1 MEKINSAVRFMN
13 IYNLI
18 LDDLSYDS
26 DSYVINVYY
35 DEDSKTFSLDC
46 FNNSKNMNVFH
57 KSLFLELHE
66 ASYLK
71 SIIRSNFINKY
82 DIYLPCIHSCYG
94 KTTHI
99 LKNNKFVLNIDVL
112 NCEFGEMENSQEMVK
127 KKMLQKK

>member
-1 MEKINSAVRFMN
+1 MEKVNSAVRFMK

-35 DEDSKTFSLDC
+35 DIDSKIFSLDF
-46 FNNSKNMNVFH
+46 FNDSKKMSIFH
-57 KSLFLELHE
+57 KNLFLELNE
-66 ASYLK
+66 ASELK
-71 SIIRSNFINKY
+71 SIIRSNFIKKY
-82 DIYLPCIHSCYG
+82 DIYLPCIYSCYG

-99 LKNNKFVLNIDVL
+99 LKNHKFVLNIDIL
-112 NCEFGEMENSQEMVK
+112 NCEFDAMENSQEMAK